1 MSTVLTDISDQ
12 ELLAVRDELPEI
24 GLLKDVDTQRKVS
37 LVFASFLRESSYERI
52 ADSPAVPGIHSYNL
66 VQHTRHVVK
75 NSIYLA
81 ETLAEF
87 AGQSN
92 DMEDLIA
99 AGLAHDASKLVEMEG
114 PLGKKTELGKAF
126 LHAQLAGVRCLEM
139 GLSPKVAHLVAM
151 HPFTPPHVHVTPQY
165 WEMLILTWADLA
177 AVDPVFFV
185 QGQPTHLQF
194 EKRFFRLD

>member
-1 MSTVLTDISDQ
+1 
-12 ELLAVRDELPEI
+12 
-24 GLLKDVDTQRKVS
+24 
-37 LVFASFLRESSYERI
+37 
-52 ADSPAVPGIHSYNL
+52 
-66 VQHTRHVVK
+66 
-75 NSIYLA
+75 
-81 ETLAEF
+81 
-87 AGQSN
+87 
-92 DMEDLIA
+92 
-99 AGLAHDASKLVEMEG
+99 
-114 PLGKKTELGKAF
+114 
-126 LHAQLAGVRCLEM
+126 M